1 MDAIAS
7 TARGGR
13 MKSTIV
19 HIVST
24 IGFEN
29 EMEAVAAF
37 STYKKAYDYVKKN
50 GFSSFHIDELII
62 DEEEE
67 E

>member
-1 MDAIAS
+1 
-7 TARGGR
+7 

-37 STYKKAYDYVKKN
+37 STYEKAYDYVKKN

-67 E
+67 D